1 MTYSHFLYWTA
12 NGDIPGFYATLRWP
26 GWESDIAPLGADTGF
41 SIYPPLW
48 TNADTPISERSRK
61 LVPMVELWGVQQD
74 FARQI
79 ENLPDG
85 SSIKLNV
92 VD

>member
-1 MTYSHFLYWTA
+1 
-12 NGDIPGFYATLRWP
+12 
-26 GWESDIAPLGADTGF
+26 
-41 SIYPPLW
+41 
-48 TNADTPISERSRK
+48 
-61 LVPMVELWGVQQD
+61 MVELWGVQQD